1 MPDVMLV
8 AILRG
13 VTPDEVVGVG
23 EVLYR
28 AGVRAIEV
36 PLNSPDAL
44 TSVSRL
50 REHLPAACRVGAGTV
65 LSAADVAAAGAA
77 GAELIVSPNTDEDVI
92 RATLDAGMTSI
103 PGAATPTEAF
113 RAIRAGARDVKVFPA
128 ETVGPAGVRAWRAV
142 LPGRVRLLPVGGI
155 DATTIPAFLDAGAGG
170 FGIGSSLY
178 RPGIDPGELAR
189 RASAVVAAVRN
200 ERGTP

>member
-92 RATLDAGMTSI
+92 GAALDAGMWSI

-142 LPGRVRLLPVGGI
+142 LPGQVRLLPVGGI
-155 DATTIPAFLDAGAGG
+155 DARTIPTFLDAGAAG

-178 RPGIDPGELAR
+178 RPGIDLDELAR
-189 RASAVVAAVRN
+189 RASTVVAAAGN
-200 ERGTP
+200 KGGEP